1 MTRDQ
6 IINFVHEAGI
16 IPPGWGATENQ
27 WRSLHKFAELV
38 AEYEREMC
46 VKICEDQMEWGEI
59 NPTIAIAAGNC
70 ADLISARGDK

>member
-1 MTRDQ
+1 MTRAQ
-6 IINFVHEAGI
+6 LFYFVYQAGI

-38 AEYEREMC
+38 AKYERKKCAE
-46 VKICEDQMEWGEI
+46 ICEAHMEWREI

-70 ADLISARGDK
+70 ADLIRARGKE